1 MLDTITASI
10 ISLRRDLDKHHR
22 LLMTMREDH
31 RHGSTALPESKAHHL
46 SQREQLYR
54 DAIRQTILILEE
66 SRKSFKS
73 KQLGELRKQ
82 LMNVLLGE

>member
-1 MLDTITASI
+1 
-10 ISLRRDLDKHHR
+10 
-22 LLMTMREDH
+22 MREDDW
-31 RHGSTALPESKAHHL
+31 HGSTALQEGKAHRL
-46 SQREQLYR
+46 SQREQMYR

-82 LMNVLLGE
+82 LMNVLIGE